1 MDTFLADLRVALRSL
16 LRQPGYAALAIA
28 TMAVGIGINTA
39 NYSVA
44 EVLLFRPLLLPG
56 LDRVVMVKGVLKNT
70 SEITLSHSPAD
81 FRDMRE
87 SAKTLESLAALQHT
101 QLTLTGQSEP
111 VRLIGYRVSGDFF
124 AALAAQPL
132 LGRMIGAAD
141 TETGADETIV
151 LSYGLWAAQYAGDPQ
166 IVGRKVK
173 MNGLDYRV
181 AGVMPRE
188 FRYPPEAQVW
198 LPLSLSPEE
207 AAERR
212 RRALMLIGR
221 LRPGVRLEQA
231 SAELDAIGSR
241 LARDFPEIDANR
253 GLRADPLREN
263 ISGELTARYTQLM
276 LGATLFVLL
285 IACANIANLQFA
297 RISVRVRELAL
308 RTALGSSRGRLLRL
322 LLVESLL
329 LAGVGG
335 FVGIFV
341 ALWGMDLIKRG
352 MSPEVQRYLPGW
364 ERISLDWHALA
375 FTLAVSIAAGVLSG
389 IVPAWMGSRT
399 ELAGTLKEGGRG
411 AAGSRSRTFLRSA
424 LVVAEITVSL
434 VLLVG

>member
-151 LSYGLWAAQYAGDPQ
+151 LSYGLWAAQFAGDPQ

-181 AGVMPRE
+181 AGVMPRA

-241 LARDFPEIDANR
+241 LARDFPDSEQ
-253 GLRADPLREN
+253 
-263 ISGELTARYTQLM
+263 S
-276 LGATLFVLL
+276 
-285 IACANIANLQFA
+285 
-297 RISVRVRELAL
+297 
-308 RTALGSSRGRLLRL
+308 
-322 LLVESLL
+322 
-329 LAGVGG
+329 
-335 FVGIFV
+335 
-341 ALWGMDLIKRG
+341 
-352 MSPEVQRYLPGW
+352 
-364 ERISLDWHALA
+364 HALA
-375 FTLAVSIAAGVLSG
+375 ASLSNQN
-389 IVPAWMGSRT
+389 P
-399 ELAGTLKEGGRG
+399 K
-411 AAGSRSRTFLRSA
+411 
-424 LVVAEITVSL
+424 
-434 VLLVG
+434 